1 MRIPWVGFVA
11 GAVLAAVSPAAGAA
25 DEAAPLE
32 EVLVTGHQ
40 PGPGL
45 WRVTRPAAGTG
56 HVMWLLGTHGPL
68 PAGMRWQSRELE
80 AALAESQAVIAPV
93 AMRAEVG
100 LLGGVTLLP
109 SLVGLRR
116 NPGDERLEE
125 VVPPEL
131 YARWLPLKARY
142 LGRDRAV
149 ERWRPIFAAQAL
161 YERALRDAG
170 LEPYGTVWPV
180 VEKLARKAKLEVI
193 EPELEVRIDQPRSA
207 IKEFKRSPLDDV
219 ECFARTLARLESDLE
234 RMRVRANAWATGD
247 VATLRSLT
255 HVDNASACIAVVLNA
270 EVMRERGAG
279 DWPARR
285 AAAWVSAAER
295 AFATHASTVAVLPVE
310 QILRDDGFV
319 AQLRARGYVVEDP

>member
-100 LLGGVTLLP
+100 PLGGVTLLP

-116 NPGDERLEE
+116 NPGGERLEE